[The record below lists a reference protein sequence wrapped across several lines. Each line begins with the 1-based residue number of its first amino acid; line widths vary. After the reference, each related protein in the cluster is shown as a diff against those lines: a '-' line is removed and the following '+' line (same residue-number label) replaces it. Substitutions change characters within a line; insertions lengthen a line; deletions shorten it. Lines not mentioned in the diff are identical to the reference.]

1 MTMDKET
8 KIKKRIGWLFFL
20 LGVLVVLFFLTACS
34 PKTIYVPEVH
44 TEYITRTDTFVK
56 VDSVSVKDSI
66 YVTEKG
72 DTVRIERWHVQYRD
86 RWREKIVRDTIIKTD
101 SIPVPYPMEKK
112 LTMAERFDIYLNAMC
127 LVLGL
132 LAVFVVVWLIIK
144 WKNKKAFNIS
154 S

>member
-8 KIKKRIGWLFFL
+8 RIKKRIGWLFFL

-101 SIPVPYPMEKK
+101 SIPVPYPVEKK

-132 LAVFVVVWLIIK
+132 LAVFVFMWLIIK